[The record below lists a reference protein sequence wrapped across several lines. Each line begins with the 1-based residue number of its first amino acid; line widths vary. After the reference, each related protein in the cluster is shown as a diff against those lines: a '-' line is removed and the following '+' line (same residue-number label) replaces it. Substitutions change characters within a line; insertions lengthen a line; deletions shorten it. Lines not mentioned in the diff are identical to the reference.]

1 MTTVLR
7 ALAAALL
14 IVVTVSLQ
22 VSIFS
27 HFALSG
33 VVPDLA
39 LLVVVAAALVRGAS
53 YAALVGFVAGLV
65 LDVAPPADHT
75 AGRWALSLV
84 IVGYL
89 TGLVRGEVAPRSSSG
104 TSPLATL
111 LTVAAGAFVGT
122 SVFALTGLVLRD
134 PGVSVSAALEVV
146 PLAVLYDVVLTP
158 LVVPLVLL
166 LFRRLE
172 PVDRW

>member
-1 MTTVLR
+1 MTTALRVLVV
-7 ALAAALL
+7 AVLV
-14 IVVTVSLQ
+14 VVTVTLQ
-22 VSIFS
+22 VSIFR
-27 HFALSG
+27 HFAISG
-33 VVPDLA
+33 VAPDLA
-39 LLVVVAAALVRGAS
+39 LLVVIAAALVRGPS
-53 YAALVGFVAGLV
+53 YAALVGFAAGLV
-65 LDVAPPADHT
+65 LDLAPPADHT

-84 IVGYL
+84 LVGYL
-89 TGLVRGEVAPRSSSG
+89 TGLVRGEMTPRSGSAP
-104 TSPLATL
+104 SPLATL
-111 LTVAAGAFVGT
+111 LTVAAGAFIGT

-134 PGVSVSAALEVV
+134 PGVSVAAALEVV